1 MLQEK
6 NKTKLENK
14 MQELYKEKFPQKS
27 LPKTLNQ
34 LSKDLLIYYPEC
46 ILLKIVEIKTFNEK
60 PETELDESFTDNYF
74 LDEDDDFK
82 EDIYGFL
89 QNNFKNF
96 ENNELVVKGITNIIK
111 NLKPNSLIRKFI
123 SLIDLLT
130 KNFNEENKLLCEL
143 LASNPLKYKELVYLV
158 VSNLS
163 ISPLPKNAKDFYALN
178 NYNNNCEQFTKFSK
192 KRDSNEDLRAEI
204 LGKIDSLSKQ
214 IALQGQTIASHEQTI
229 ASHEQ
234 TIASHGQT
242 LASHEQTI
250 ASHGQTL
257 ASLGQILIEL
267 QKEVIKLREE
277 SNARKE
283 ALFYIQVRDVIKAF
297 VETLSTSLHINN
309 MNYNVSDFE
318 GALKSITNNRNE
330 GFKMVINLI
339 ENIFKW
345 KNSDDDFKNYI
356 NNKRFKEIL
365 LPDEIKEK
373 YDKLKLKE
381 NCGIKNCDCIALIL
395 SIKEINDDSKF
406 EATKKKYEFFDKLF
420 NISWKDWN
428 QNKKNV
434 EKLLDSYK
442 E

>member
-1 MLQEK
+1 MSQEK
-6 NKTKLENK
+6 NKTKLEYK
-14 MQELYKEKFPQKS
+14 MQELFKEKMPQKS
-27 LPKTLNQ
+27 LPKTLNK
-34 LSKDLLIYYPEC
+34 LSKDLLIYYPRC

-74 LDEDDDFK
+74 LDEDEDFK

-163 ISPLPKNAKDFYALN
+163 ISPLPKHAKDFYALN
-178 NYNNNCEQFTKFSK
+178 NYNNNADQFTEFSK
-192 KRDSNEDLRAEI
+192 KRDSNEGLGAELLR
-204 LGKIDSLSKQ
+204 KIDSLSKQ
-214 IALQGQTIASHEQTI
+214 IALQGQTIASQGKTIASQGQTI

-234 TIASHGQT
+234 TITG
-242 LASHEQTI
+242 LR
-250 ASHGQTL
+250 
-257 ASLGQILIEL
+257 
-267 QKEVIKLREE
+267 KEVTKLREE
-277 SNARKE
+277 SNATKE
-283 ALFYIQVRDVIKAF
+283 ALFNIQVRDAIKAF
-297 VETLSTSLHINN
+297 VNSISSSLHINN
-309 MNYNVSDFE
+309 MNYIVSDIE

-330 GFKMVINLI
+330 GFKMVINLM

-345 KNSDDDFKNYI
+345 KSSDDDFKNYI